1 MQPSHSGRAFIVA
14 AALCTG
20 TAGAFAAER
29 DLASICGEC
38 RAELFATCGGFL
50 EGATF
55 AADGTLWVVD
65 LTSGNILTVRERG
78 CEVRGNTGGAPNGA
92 KFHRDGR
99 LFIADKDRGV
109 LAFDPASGALEV
121 VADTYR
127 AERLRGTNDLVFDA
141 DGGLYFT
148 EPYGSSAIDP
158 DGRLFYLPPG
168 ESASLTVAADGL
180 AFPNGVALS
189 PSGTNVYVGEYAR
202 KQTLSLPAAGSANV
216 FDVPYVLARTVGGVG
231 PDGFALDAAER

>member
-1 MQPSHSGRAFIVA
+1 EGLVLPSKHGCAPRRARTDQHWRTAPKMGMLTSGYERRRTPLTMASPTRTGDERMQPSHSGRAFVAA

-148 EPYGSSAIDP
+148 GPYGSSAIDP

-180 AFPNGVALS
+180 AF
-189 PSGTNVYVGEYAR
+189 
-202 KQTLSLPAAGSANV
+202 
-216 FDVPYVLARTVGGVG
+216 
-231 PDGFALDAAER
+231 